1 MAALAAAAA
10 PFCFN
15 TQPPEGGWVR
25 RSAKLFGWLCFN
37 TQPPEG
43 GWLHTFRSTA
53 KAVCFNTQPPEGG
66 WEKGKEK
73 HYSYIMF
80 QHTAA

>member
-10 PFCFN
+10 PF
-15 TQPPEGGWVR
+15 
-25 RSAKLFGWLCFN
+25 
-37 TQPPEG
+37 
-43 GWLHTFRSTA
+43 
-53 KAVCFNTQPPEGG
+53 CFNTQPPEGG

>member
-43 GWLHTFRSTA
+43 GW
-53 KAVCFNTQPPEGG
+53 
-66 WEKGKEK
+66 EKGKEK